1 MNKINFAIA
10 LALTFITAVACDKD
24 RVAYDMTEAGRA
36 AMDRLVGE
44 YELVGAEWDGAP
56 VDLNGDGVAS
66 ASIFD
71 ELKEV
76 PDLTDE
82 TRIEIDM
89 TVPYRTA
96 VRISLLIE
104 DIYLNTSSAFWNKR
118 VYTPTF
124 TVDSSGNYDLGID
137 PYYGKISDDGRCQ
150 GYFYKMNVR
159 LEGDDILYLSGCSV
173 LRDERSGQ
181 PVNGT
186 LTYKFKCVSGKGK
199 YAGFLFDKEVVTR

>member
-1 MNKINFAIA
+1 MNKINFALA
-10 LALTFITAVACDKD
+10 LALTFMAAVACDKNK
-24 RVAYDMTEAGRA
+24 VEYDMTDAARA

-44 YELVGAEWDGAP
+44 YELVGADWDGAP
-56 VDLNGDGVAS
+56 VDLNRDGVAS

-82 TRIEIDM
+82 IGIEIDM
-89 TVPYRTA
+89 TAPYLTS

-104 DIYLNTSSAFWNKR
+104 EIYLNTSIAFWNKS
-118 VYTPTF
+118 VFTPKF
-124 TVDSSGNYDLGID
+124 SVDSSGNYDLGID
-137 PYYGKISDDGRCQ
+137 PYYGKVSDDGRCQ

-159 LEGDDILYLSGCSV
+159 LEGDDMLYLSGYTV
-173 LRDERSGQ
+173 LRDDRSGQ

-186 LTYKFKCVSGKGK
+186 LVYKFKCVNGKGK
-199 YAGFLFDKEVVTR
+199 NEIKS

>member
-1 MNKINFAIA
+1 MNKINIAIS
-10 LALTFITAVACDKD
+10 LALTLMAAVACDKNK
-24 RVAYDMTEAGRA
+24 VVYDMTDATRA

-82 TRIEIDM
+82 TGIEIDM
-89 TVPYRTA
+89 TVPYRTT

-124 TVDSSGNYDLGID
+124 SVDSSGNYDLGID
-137 PYYGKISDDGRCQ
+137 PNYGKISDDGRCQ

-159 LEGDDILYLSGCSV
+159 LEGDDILYLSGYSV
-173 LRDERSGQ
+173 LRDERSAQ
-181 PVNGT
+181 PVTGT

-199 YAGFLFDKEVVTR
+199 VSRPQ

>member
-1 MNKINFAIA
+1 MNKINFALA
-10 LALTFITAVACDKD
+10 LALTFMAAVACDKNK
-24 RVAYDMTEAGRA
+24 VVYDMTDAARA

-56 VDLNGDGVAS
+56 VDLNDDGVAS

-82 TRIEIDM
+82 IGIEIDM
-89 TVPYRTA
+89 TAPYWTS

-104 DIYLNTSSAFWNKR
+104 EIYLNTSIAFWNKS
-118 VYTPTF
+118 VFTPKF
-124 TVDSSGNYDLGID
+124 SVDSSGNYDLSID
-137 PYYGKISDDGRCQ
+137 PYYGKVSDDGRCQ

-159 LEGDDILYLSGCSV
+159 LEGDDILYLSGYTV
-173 LRDERSGQ
+173 LRDDRSGQ

-199 YAGFLFDKEVVTR
+199 NEIKS

>member
-1 MNKINFAIA
+1 MNKINFA
-10 LALTFITAVACDKD
+10 LALTLTLMAAIACDKD
-24 RVAYDMTEAGRA
+24 KVSYDMTEAGRA

-82 TRIEIDM
+82 IGIEIDM

-137 PYYGKISDDGRCQ
+137 SYYGKVSDDSRCQ

-159 LEGDDILYLSGCSV
+159 LEGDDILYLSGYSV
-173 LRDERSGQ
+173 LRDERSAQ
-181 PVNGT
+181 PVTGT

-199 YAGFLFDKEVVTR
+199 VPRPQ

>member
-1 MNKINFAIA
+1 MNKINFALA
-10 LALTFITAVACDKD
+10 LALTFMAAVACDKNK
-24 RVAYDMTEAGRA
+24 VVYDMTDAARA

-44 YELVGAEWDGAP
+44 YELVGAEWDGTP
-56 VDLNGDGVAS
+56 VDLNDDGVAS

-82 TRIEIDM
+82 IGIEIDM
-89 TVPYRTA
+89 VAPYRTS

-104 DIYLNTSSAFWNKR
+104 EIYLNTSIAFWNKS
-118 VYTPTF
+118 VFTPKF
-124 TVDSSGNYDLGID
+124 SVDSSGNYDLGID
-137 PYYGKISDDGRCQ
+137 PYYGKVSDDGRCQ

-159 LEGDDILYLSGCSV
+159 LEGDDILYLSGYTV
-173 LRDERSGQ
+173 LRDDRSGQ

-186 LTYKFKCVSGKGK
+186 LVYKFKCVNGKGK
-199 YAGFLFDKEVVTR
+199 N

>member
-1 MNKINFAIA
+1 MNKINFALA
-10 LALTFITAVACDKD
+10 LALTFMAAVACDKNK
-24 RVAYDMTEAGRA
+24 VVYDMTDAARA

-82 TRIEIDM
+82 IGIEIDM
-89 TVPYRTA
+89 AEPYRTS

-104 DIYLNTSSAFWNKR
+104 EIYLNTSIAFWNKS
-118 VYTPTF
+118 VFTPKF
-124 TVDSSGNYDLGID
+124 SVDSSGNYDLGID
-137 PYYGKISDDGRCQ
+137 PYYGKVSDDGRCQ
-150 GYFYKMNVR
+150 GYFYKMDVR
-159 LEGDDILYLSGCSV
+159 LEGDDMLYLSGYTV
-173 LRDERSGQ
+173 LRDDRSGQ

-186 LTYKFKCVSGKGK
+186 LVYEFKCVNGKGK
-199 YAGFLFDKEVVTR
+199 NEIKS

>member
-1 MNKINFAIA
+1 MNKINFALA
-10 LALTFITAVACDKD
+10 LALTFMAAVACDKNK
-24 RVAYDMTEAGRA
+24 VVYDMTDAARA

-82 TRIEIDM
+82 IGIEIDM
-89 TVPYRTA
+89 AAPYRTS

-104 DIYLNTSSAFWNKR
+104 EIYLNTSIAFWNKS
-118 VYTPTF
+118 VFTPKF
-124 TVDSSGNYDLGID
+124 SVDSSGNYDLGID
-137 PYYGKISDDGRCQ
+137 PYYGKVSDDGRCQ

-159 LEGDDILYLSGCSV
+159 LEGDDFLYLSGYTV
-173 LRDERSGQ
+173 LRDDRSGQ

-186 LTYKFKCVSGKGK
+186 LVYKFKCVSGKGK
-199 YAGFLFDKEVVTR
+199 NEIKS

>member
-1 MNKINFAIA
+1 MRKINFAIT
-10 LALTFITAVACDKD
+10 LALTLMAAIACDKNK
-24 RVAYDMTEAGRA
+24 VEYDMTDAARA

-82 TRIEIDM
+82 IGIEIDM
-89 TVPYRTA
+89 AAPYRTS

-104 DIYLNTSSAFWNKR
+104 EIYLNTSIAFWNKS
-118 VYTPTF
+118 VFTPKF
-124 TVDSSGNYDLGID
+124 SVDSSGNYDLGID
-137 PYYGKISDDGRCQ
+137 PYYGKVSDDSRCQ

-159 LEGDDILYLSGCSV
+159 LEGDDMLYLSGYTV
-173 LRDERSGQ
+173 LRDDRSGQ

-186 LTYKFKCVSGKGK
+186 LVYKFKCVNGKGK
-199 YAGFLFDKEVVTR
+199 NELKS

>member
-1 MNKINFAIA
+1 MNKINFALA
-10 LALTFITAVACDKD
+10 LALTFMAAVACDKNK
-24 RVAYDMTEAGRA
+24 VEYDMTDAARA

-82 TRIEIDM
+82 IGIEIDM
-89 TVPYRTA
+89 EAPYRTS

-104 DIYLNTSSAFWNKR
+104 EIYLNTSIAFWNKS
-118 VYTPTF
+118 VFTPKF
-124 TVDSSGNYDLGID
+124 SVDSSGNYDLGID
-137 PYYGKISDDGRCQ
+137 PYYGKVSDDGRCQ

-159 LEGDDILYLSGCSV
+159 LEGDDILYLSGYTV
-173 LRDERSGQ
+173 LRDDRSGR

-186 LTYKFKCVSGKGK
+186 LVYKFKCVNGKGK
-199 YAGFLFDKEVVTR
+199 KLSKL

>member
-1 MNKINFAIA
+1 MNKINFALA
-10 LALTFITAVACDKD
+10 LALTLMAAIACDKD
-24 RVAYDMTEAGRA
+24 KVSYDMTEVARA

-82 TRIEIDM
+82 IGIEIDM
-89 TVPYRTA
+89 TVPYRTS
-96 VRISLLIE
+96 VSISLLIE

-124 TVDSSGNYDLGID
+124 TVDLSGNYDLGID
-137 PYYGKISDDGRCQ
+137 PNYGKISDDGRCQ

-159 LEGDDILYLSGCSV
+159 LEGDDILYLSGYSV
-173 LRDERSGQ
+173 LRDERSAQ
-181 PVNGT
+181 PVTGT

-199 YAGFLFDKEVVTR
+199 VPRPQ

>member
-1 MNKINFAIA
+1 MNKINFAIT
-10 LALTFITAVACDKD
+10 LALTLMAAIACDKNK
-24 RVAYDMTEAGRA
+24 VEYDMTDAARA

-44 YELVGAEWDGAP
+44 YELVGADWDGAP

-82 TRIEIDM
+82 IGIEIDM
-89 TVPYRTA
+89 TAPYLTS

-104 DIYLNTSSAFWNKR
+104 EIYLNTSIAFWNKS
-118 VYTPTF
+118 VYTPRF
-124 TVDSSGNYDLGID
+124 SVDSSGNYDLGID
-137 PYYGKISDDGRCQ
+137 PYYGKVSDDDRCQ

-159 LEGDDILYLSGCSV
+159 LEGDDILYLSGATV
-173 LRDERSGQ
+173 LRDDRSGQ
-181 PVNGT
+181 PVKGT

-199 YAGFLFDKEVVTR
+199 K

>member
-1 MNKINFAIA
+1 MNKINFAFA
-10 LALTFITAVACDKD
+10 LALTFMAAVACDENK
-24 RVAYDMTEAGRA
+24 VVYDMTDAARA

-56 VDLNGDGVAS
+56 VDLNDDGVAS

-82 TRIEIDM
+82 IGIEIDM
-89 TVPYRTA
+89 EAPYRTS

-104 DIYLNTSSAFWNKR
+104 EIYLNTSIAFWNKSIF
-118 VYTPTF
+118 TPKF
-124 TVDSSGNYDLGID
+124 SVDSSGNYDLGID
-137 PYYGKISDDGRCQ
+137 PYYGKVSDDSRCQ

-159 LEGDDILYLSGCSV
+159 LEGDDILYLSGYTV
-173 LRDERSGQ
+173 LRDDRSGQ

-199 YAGFLFDKEVVTR
+199 NEIKS

>member
-1 MNKINFAIA
+1 MNKINFAIS
-10 LALTFITAVACDKD
+10 LALTLMAAVACDKNK
-24 RVAYDMTEAGRA
+24 VVYDMTDAARA

-82 TRIEIDM
+82 IGIEIDM
-89 TVPYRTA
+89 AAPYRTS

-104 DIYLNTSSAFWNKR
+104 EIYLNTSIAFWNKS
-118 VYTPTF
+118 VFTPKF
-124 TVDSSGNYDLGID
+124 SVDSSGNYDLGH
-137 PYYGKISDDGRCQ
+137 
-150 GYFYKMNVR
+150 
-159 LEGDDILYLSGCSV
+159 
-173 LRDERSGQ
+173 
-181 PVNGT
+181 
-186 LTYKFKCVSGKGK
+186 
-199 YAGFLFDKEVVTR
+199 

>member
-1 MNKINFAIA
+1 MNKINFALA
-10 LALTFITAVACDKD
+10 LALTFMAAVACDKNK
-24 RVAYDMTEAGRA
+24 VVYDMTDAARA

-76 PDLTDE
+76 PDLIDE
-82 TRIEIDM
+82 IGIEIDM
-89 TVPYRTA
+89 AAPYRTS

-104 DIYLNTSSAFWNKR
+104 EIYLNTSIAFWNKS
-118 VYTPTF
+118 VFTPKF
-124 TVDSSGNYDLGID
+124 SVDSSGNYDLGID
-137 PYYGKISDDGRCQ
+137 PYYGKVSDDGRCQ

-159 LEGDDILYLSGCSV
+159 LEGDDILYLSGYTV
-173 LRDERSGQ
+173 LRDDRSGQ

-186 LTYKFKCVSGKGK
+186 LVYKFKCVSGKGK
-199 YAGFLFDKEVVTR
+199 NEIKS

>member
-1 MNKINFAIA
+1 MNKINFALS
-10 LALTFITAVACDKD
+10 LALTLMAAIACDKD
-24 RVAYDMTEAGRA
+24 KVSYDMTEAGRA

-82 TRIEIDM
+82 TGIEIDM
-89 TVPYRTA
+89 TVPYRTT

-137 PYYGKISDDGRCQ
+137 PYSGKISDDGRCQ
-150 GYFYKMNVR
+150 GYFYKMNVM
-159 LEGDDILYLSGCSV
+159 LEGDDILYLSGYSV
-173 LRDERSGQ
+173 LRDERSAQ
-181 PVNGT
+181 PVTGT

-199 YAGFLFDKEVVTR
+199 VPRPQ

>member
-1 MNKINFAIA
+1 MNKINFAFA
-10 LALTFITAVACDKD
+10 LALTFMAAVACDKNK
-24 RVAYDMTEAGRA
+24 VVYDMTDAARA

-56 VDLNGDGVAS
+56 VDLNDDGVAS

-82 TRIEIDM
+82 IGIEIDM
-89 TVPYRTA
+89 TAPYRTS

-104 DIYLNTSSAFWNKR
+104 EIYLNTSIAFWNKSIF
-118 VYTPTF
+118 TPKF
-124 TVDSSGNYDLGID
+124 SVDSSGNYDLSID
-137 PYYGKISDDGRCQ
+137 PYYGKVSDDGRCQ

-159 LEGDDILYLSGCSV
+159 LEGDDMLYLSGYTV
-173 LRDERSGQ
+173 LRDDRSGQ

-186 LTYKFKCVSGKGK
+186 LVYKFKCVSGKGK
-199 YAGFLFDKEVVTR
+199 NEIKS

>member
-1 MNKINFAIA
+1 MNKINFAFA
-10 LALTFITAVACDKD
+10 LALTFMAAVACDKNK
-24 RVAYDMTEAGRA
+24 VVYDMTDAARA

-56 VDLNGDGVAS
+56 VDLNDDGVAS

-82 TRIEIDM
+82 IGIEIDM
-89 TVPYRTA
+89 TAPYRTS

-104 DIYLNTSSAFWNKR
+104 EIYLNTSIAFWNKSIF
-118 VYTPTF
+118 TPKF
-124 TVDSSGNYDLGID
+124 SMDSSGNYDLGID
-137 PYYGKISDDGRCQ
+137 PYYGKVSDDSRCQ

-159 LEGDDILYLSGCSV
+159 LEGDDMLYLSGYTV
-173 LRDERSGQ
+173 LRDDRSGQ

-186 LTYKFKCVSGKGK
+186 LVYKFKCVNGKGK
-199 YAGFLFDKEVVTR
+199 NEIKS

>member
-1 MNKINFAIA
+1 MNKINFALA
-10 LALTFITAVACDKD
+10 LALTFMAAVACDKNK
-24 RVAYDMTEAGRA
+24 VVYDMTDAACA

-82 TRIEIDM
+82 IGIEIDM
-89 TVPYRTA
+89 TAPYQTF

-104 DIYLNTSSAFWNKR
+104 EIYLNTSIAFWNKS
-118 VYTPTF
+118 VFTPKF
-124 TVDSSGNYDLGID
+124 SVDSSGNYDLGID
-137 PYYGKISDDGRCQ
+137 PYYGKVSDDGRCQ

-159 LEGDDILYLSGCSV
+159 LEGEDILYLSGYTV
-173 LRDERSGQ
+173 LRDDRSTQ
-181 PVNGT
+181 PVTGT

-199 YAGFLFDKEVVTR
+199 VPRPQ

>member
-1 MNKINFAIA
+1 MNKINFALA
-10 LALTFITAVACDKD
+10 LALTFMAAVACDKNK
-24 RVAYDMTEAGRA
+24 VVYDMTDAARA

-44 YELVGAEWDGAP
+44 YKLVGAEWDGAP
-56 VDLNGDGVAS
+56 VDLNGDGVAP

-82 TRIEIDM
+82 IGIEIDM
-89 TVPYRTA
+89 AAPYRTS

-104 DIYLNTSSAFWNKR
+104 EIYLNTSIAFWNKS
-118 VYTPTF
+118 VFTPKF
-124 TVDSSGNYDLGID
+124 SVDSSGNYDLGID
-137 PYYGKISDDGRCQ
+137 PYYGKVSDDGRCQ

-159 LEGDDILYLSGCSV
+159 LEGDDILYLSGYTV
-173 LRDERSGQ
+173 LRDDRSGQ

-186 LTYKFKCVSGKGK
+186 LVYKFKCVSGKGK
-199 YAGFLFDKEVVTR
+199 NEIKS

>member
-1 MNKINFAIA
+1 MSKINFALA
-10 LALTFITAVACDKD
+10 LALTFMAAVACDKNK
-24 RVAYDMTEAGRA
+24 VVYDMTDAARA

-82 TRIEIDM
+82 IGIEIDM
-89 TVPYRTA
+89 AAPYRTS

-104 DIYLNTSSAFWNKR
+104 EIYLNTSIAFWNKS
-118 VYTPTF
+118 VFTPKF
-124 TVDSSGNYDLGID
+124 SVDSSGNYDLSID
-137 PYYGKISDDGRCQ
+137 PYYGKVSDDGRCQ

-159 LEGDDILYLSGCSV
+159 LEGDDILYLSGYTV
-173 LRDERSGQ
+173 LRDDRSGQ

-186 LTYKFKCVSGKGK
+186 LVYKFKCVSGKGK
-199 YAGFLFDKEVVTR
+199 NEIKS

>member
-1 MNKINFAIA
+1 MNKINFAIS
-10 LALTFITAVACDKD
+10 LALTIMAAVACDKNK
-24 RVAYDMTEAGRA
+24 VVYDMTDAARA

-82 TRIEIDM
+82 IGIEIDM
-89 TVPYRTA
+89 AAPYRTS

-104 DIYLNTSSAFWNKR
+104 EIYLNTSIAFWNKS
-118 VYTPTF
+118 VFTPKF
-124 TVDSSGNYDLGID
+124 SVDSSGNYDLGID
-137 PYYGKISDDGRCQ
+137 PYYGKVSDDGRCQ

-159 LEGDDILYLSGCSV
+159 LEGDDMLYLSGYTV
-173 LRDERSGQ
+173 LRDDRSGQ

-186 LTYKFKCVSGKGK
+186 LVYKFKCVNGKGK
-199 YAGFLFDKEVVTR
+199 KLSKL

>member
-1 MNKINFAIA
+1 MNKINFALA
-10 LALTFITAVACDKD
+10 LALTFMAAVACDKNK
-24 RVAYDMTEAGRA
+24 VEYDMTDAARA

-82 TRIEIDM
+82 IGIEIDM
-89 TVPYRTA
+89 TAPYLTS

-104 DIYLNTSSAFWNKR
+104 EIYLNTSIAFWNKS
-118 VYTPTF
+118 VFTPKF
-124 TVDSSGNYDLGID
+124 SVDSSGNYDLGID
-137 PYYGKISDDGRCQ
+137 PYYGKVSDDGRCQ

-159 LEGDDILYLSGCSV
+159 LEGDDMLYLSGYTV
-173 LRDERSGQ
+173 LRDDRSGR
-181 PVNGT
+181 PVKGT

-199 YAGFLFDKEVVTR
+199 K

>member
-1 MNKINFAIA
+1 MNKINFALA
-10 LALTFITAVACDKD
+10 LALTFMAAVACDKNK
-24 RVAYDMTEAGRA
+24 VVYDMTDAARA

-71 ELKEV
+71 ELKEM

-82 TRIEIDM
+82 IGIEIDM
-89 TVPYRTA
+89 AAPYRTS

-104 DIYLNTSSAFWNKR
+104 EIYLNTSIAFWNKS
-118 VYTPTF
+118 VFTPKF
-124 TVDSSGNYDLGID
+124 SVDSSGNYDLGID
-137 PYYGKISDDGRCQ
+137 PYYGKVSDDSRCQ

-159 LEGDDILYLSGCSV
+159 LEGDDILYLSGYTV
-173 LRDERSGQ
+173 LRDDCSGQ

-186 LTYKFKCVSGKGK
+186 LVYKFKCVSGKGK
-199 YAGFLFDKEVVTR
+199 MK

>member
-1 MNKINFAIA
+1 MNKINFAIS
-10 LALTFITAVACDKD
+10 LALTLMAAVACDKNK
-24 RVAYDMTEAGRA
+24 VVYDMTDAARA

-82 TRIEIDM
+82 IGIEIDM
-89 TVPYRTA
+89 AAPYRTS

-104 DIYLNTSSAFWNKR
+104 EIYLNTSIAFWNKS
-118 VYTPTF
+118 VFTPKF
-124 TVDSSGNYDLGID
+124 SVDSSGNYDLGID
-137 PYYGKISDDGRCQ
+137 PYYGKVSDDSRSQ

-159 LEGDDILYLSGCSV
+159 LEGDDMLYLSGYTV
-173 LRDERSGQ
+173 LRDDRSGQ

-186 LTYKFKCVSGKGK
+186 LTYKFKCVNGKGK
-199 YAGFLFDKEVVTR
+199 KLSKL

>member
-1 MNKINFAIA
+1 MNKIYFALA
-10 LALTFITAVACDKD
+10 LALTFMAAVACDKNK
-24 RVAYDMTEAGRA
+24 VVYDMTDAARA

-56 VDLNGDGVAS
+56 VDLNDDGVAS

-82 TRIEIDM
+82 IGIEIDM
-89 TVPYRTA
+89 TAPYRTS

-104 DIYLNTSSAFWNKR
+104 EIYLNTSIAFWNKSIF
-118 VYTPTF
+118 TPKF
-124 TVDSSGNYDLGID
+124 SVDSSGNYDLGID
-137 PYYGKISDDGRCQ
+137 PYYGKVSDDGRCQ

-159 LEGDDILYLSGCSV
+159 LEGDDILYLSGYTV
-173 LRDERSGQ
+173 LRDDRSGQ

-186 LTYKFKCVSGKGK
+186 LVYKFKCVNGKGK
-199 YAGFLFDKEVVTR
+199 NEIKS

>member
-1 MNKINFAIA
+1 MNKINFALA
-10 LALTFITAVACDKD
+10 LALTFMAAVACDKNK
-24 RVAYDMTEAGRA
+24 VEYDMTDAARA

-82 TRIEIDM
+82 IGIEIDM
-89 TVPYRTA
+89 TAPYRTS
-96 VRISLLIE
+96 VRLSLLIE
-104 DIYLNTSSAFWNKR
+104 EIYLNTSIAFWNKS
-118 VYTPTF
+118 VFTPKF
-124 TVDSSGNYDLGID
+124 SVDSSGNYDLGID
-137 PYYGKISDDGRCQ
+137 PYYGKVSDDSRCQ

-159 LEGDDILYLSGCSV
+159 LEGDDILYLSGYTV
-173 LRDERSGQ
+173 LRDDRSGQ

-199 YAGFLFDKEVVTR
+199 NEIKS

>member
-1 MNKINFAIA
+1 MRKINFAIT
-10 LALTFITAVACDKD
+10 LALTLMAAIACDKNK
-24 RVAYDMTEAGRA
+24 VEYDMTDAARA

-44 YELVGAEWDGAP
+44 YELVGADWDGAP

-82 TRIEIDM
+82 IGIEIDM
-89 TVPYRTA
+89 AAPYRTS

-104 DIYLNTSSAFWNKR
+104 EIYLNTSIAFWNKSIF
-118 VYTPTF
+118 TPKF
-124 TVDSSGNYDLGID
+124 SVDSSGNYDLGID
-137 PYYGKISDDGRCQ
+137 PYYGKVSDDGRCQ

-159 LEGDDILYLSGCSV
+159 LEGDDILYLSGYTV
-173 LRDERSGQ
+173 LRDDRSGQ

-186 LTYKFKCVSGKGK
+186 LVYKFKCVSGKGK
-199 YAGFLFDKEVVTR
+199 NEIKS

>member
-1 MNKINFAIA
+1 MNKINFAIS
-10 LALTFITAVACDKD
+10 LALTLMAAVACDKNK
-24 RVAYDMTEAGRA
+24 VVYDMTDAARA

-82 TRIEIDM
+82 IGIEIDM
-89 TVPYRTA
+89 AAPYRTS

-104 DIYLNTSSAFWNKR
+104 EIYLNTSIAFWNKS
-118 VYTPTF
+118 VFTPKVS
-124 TVDSSGNYDLGID
+124 VDSSGNYDLGID
-137 PYYGKISDDGRCQ
+137 PSYGKVSDDGRCQ

-159 LEGDDILYLSGCSV
+159 LEGDDILYLSGYTV
-173 LRDERSGQ
+173 LRDDRSGQ

-186 LTYKFKCVSGKGK
+186 LVYKFKCVSGKGK
-199 YAGFLFDKEVVTR
+199 NEIKS

>member
-1 MNKINFAIA
+1 MNKINFAFA
-10 LALTFITAVACDKD
+10 LALTFMAAVACDKNK
-24 RVAYDMTEAGRA
+24 VVYDMTDAARA

-56 VDLNGDGVAS
+56 VDLNDDGVAS

-82 TRIEIDM
+82 IGIEIDM
-89 TVPYRTA
+89 TAPYLTS

-104 DIYLNTSSAFWNKR
+104 EIYLNTSIAFWNKS
-118 VYTPTF
+118 VYTPKF
-124 TVDSSGNYDLGID
+124 SVDSSGNYDLGID
-137 PYYGKISDDGRCQ
+137 PYYGKVSDDGRCQ

-159 LEGDDILYLSGCSV
+159 LEGDDILYLSGYTV
-173 LRDERSGQ
+173 LRDDRSGQ

-199 YAGFLFDKEVVTR
+199 NEIKS

>member
-1 MNKINFAIA
+1 MNKINFALA
-10 LALTFITAVACDKD
+10 LALTFMAAVACDKNK
-24 RVAYDMTEAGRA
+24 VEYDMTDAARA

-82 TRIEIDM
+82 IGIEIDM
-89 TVPYRTA
+89 TAPYLTS

-104 DIYLNTSSAFWNKR
+104 EIYLNTSIAFWNKS
-118 VYTPTF
+118 VYTPKF
-124 TVDSSGNYDLGID
+124 SVDSSGNYDLGID
-137 PYYGKISDDGRCQ
+137 PYYGKVSDDGRCQ

-159 LEGDDILYLSGCSV
+159 LEGDDILYLSGYSV
-173 LRDERSGQ
+173 LRDDRSGQ

-186 LTYKFKCVSGKGK
+186 LVYKFKCVNGKGK
-199 YAGFLFDKEVVTR
+199 KLSKL

>member
-1 MNKINFAIA
+1 MNKINFAV
-10 LALTFITAVACDKD
+10 ALTLTLMAAIACGKDK
-24 RVAYDMTEAGRA
+24 VSYDMTEAARV

-82 TRIEIDM
+82 TGIEIDM
-89 TVPYRTA
+89 TVPYRTT

-124 TVDSSGNYDLGID
+124 SVDSSGNYDLGID
-137 PYYGKISDDGRCQ
+137 PYSGKISDDGRCQ

-159 LEGDDILYLSGCSV
+159 LEGDDILYLSGYSV
-173 LRDERSGQ
+173 LRDERSTQ
-181 PVNGT
+181 PVTGT

-199 YAGFLFDKEVVTR
+199 VPCPQ

>member
-1 MNKINFAIA
+1 MNKINFAIS
-10 LALTFITAVACDKD
+10 LALTLMAAIACDKD
-24 RVAYDMTEAGRA
+24 KVSYDMTEAGRA

-56 VDLNGDGVAS
+56 LDLNGDGVAS
-66 ASIFD
+66 VSIFD

-76 PDLTDE
+76 PNLTDE
-82 TRIEIDM
+82 IGIEIDM
-89 TVPYRTA
+89 AAPYRTT

-124 TVDSSGNYDLGID
+124 SVDSSGNYDLGID

-159 LEGDDILYLSGCSV
+159 LEGDDILYLSGYSV
-173 LRDERSGQ
+173 LRDERSAQ

-199 YAGFLFDKEVVTR
+199 VPRPQ

>member
-1 MNKINFAIA
+1 MNKINFAIS
-10 LALTFITAVACDKD
+10 LALTLMAAVACDKNK
-24 RVAYDMTEAGRA
+24 VVYDMTDAARA

-82 TRIEIDM
+82 IGIEIDM
-89 TVPYRTA
+89 AAPYRTS

-104 DIYLNTSSAFWNKR
+104 EIYLNTSIAFWNKS
-118 VYTPTF
+118 VFTPKF
-124 TVDSSGNYDLGID
+124 SVDSSGNYDLGID
-137 PYYGKISDDGRCQ
+137 PYYGKVSDDGRCQ

-159 LEGDDILYLSGCSV
+159 LEGDDILYLSGYTV
-173 LRDERSGQ
+173 LRDDRSGQ

-186 LTYKFKCVSGKGK
+186 LVYKFKCVSGKGK
-199 YAGFLFDKEVVTR
+199 MK

>member
-1 MNKINFAIA
+1 MNKINFALA
-10 LALTFITAVACDKD
+10 LALTFMAAVACDKNK
-24 RVAYDMTEAGRA
+24 VEYDMTDAARA

-82 TRIEIDM
+82 IGIEIDM
-89 TVPYRTA
+89 AAPYRTS

-104 DIYLNTSSAFWNKR
+104 EIYLNTSIAFWNKS
-118 VYTPTF
+118 VFTPKF
-124 TVDSSGNYDLGID
+124 SVDSSGNYDLGID
-137 PYYGKISDDGRCQ
+137 PYYGKVSDDGRCQ

-159 LEGDDILYLSGCSV
+159 LEGDDILYLSGYTV
-173 LRDERSGQ
+173 LRDDRSGQ

-186 LTYKFKCVSGKGK
+186 LVYKFKCVSGKGNNEIK
-199 YAGFLFDKEVVTR
+199 S

>member
-1 MNKINFAIA
+1 MNKINFALA
-10 LALTFITAVACDKD
+10 LALTLMAAIACDKD
-24 RVAYDMTEAGRA
+24 MVSYDMTEAARA

-82 TRIEIDM
+82 IEIEIDM
-89 TVPYRTA
+89 TVPYRTS
-96 VRISLLIE
+96 VSISLLIE

-137 PYYGKISDDGRCQ
+137 PNYGKISDDGRCQ

-159 LEGDDILYLSGCSV
+159 LEGDDILYLSGYSV
-173 LRDERSGQ
+173 LRDERSAQ
-181 PVNGT
+181 PVTGT

-199 YAGFLFDKEVVTR
+199 VPRHQ

>member
-1 MNKINFAIA
+1 MNKINFALA
-10 LALTFITAVACDKD
+10 LALTFMAAVACDKNK
-24 RVAYDMTEAGRA
+24 VEYDMTDAARA

-82 TRIEIDM
+82 IGIEIDM
-89 TVPYRTA
+89 TAPYLTS

-104 DIYLNTSSAFWNKR
+104 EIYLNTSIAFWNKS
-118 VYTPTF
+118 VFTPKF
-124 TVDSSGNYDLGID
+124 SVDSSGNYDLGID
-137 PYYGKISDDGRCQ
+137 PYYGKVSDDGRCQ

-159 LEGDDILYLSGCSV
+159 LEGDDMLYLSGYTV
-173 LRDERSGQ
+173 LRDDRSGQ
-181 PVNGT
+181 PVTGM
-186 LTYKFKCVSGKGK
+186 LVYKFKCVNGKGK
-199 YAGFLFDKEVVTR
+199 KVK

>member
-1 MNKINFAIA
+1 MNKINFALA
-10 LALTFITAVACDKD
+10 LALTFMAAVACDKNK
-24 RVAYDMTEAGRA
+24 VEYDMTDAARA

-56 VDLNGDGVAS
+56 VDLNRDGVAS

-82 TRIEIDM
+82 IGIEIDM
-89 TVPYRTA
+89 TAPYLTS

-104 DIYLNTSSAFWNKR
+104 EIYLNTSIAFWNKS
-118 VYTPTF
+118 VFTPKF
-124 TVDSSGNYDLGID
+124 SVDSSGNYDLGID
-137 PYYGKISDDGRCQ
+137 PYYGKVSDDGRCQ

-159 LEGDDILYLSGCSV
+159 LEGDDILYLSGYTV
-173 LRDERSGQ
+173 LRDDRSGQ

-186 LTYKFKCVSGKGK
+186 LVYKFKCVSGKGK
-199 YAGFLFDKEVVTR
+199 K

>member
-1 MNKINFAIA
+1 MNKIYFALA
-10 LALTFITAVACDKD
+10 LALTLMAAVACDKD
-24 RVAYDMTEAGRA
+24 KVSYDMTEAGRA

-76 PDLTDE
+76 PGLTDE
-82 TRIEIDM
+82 IRIEIDM
-89 TVPYRTA
+89 AAPYRTT

-124 TVDSSGNYDLGID
+124 SVDSSGNYDLGID

-159 LEGDDILYLSGCSV
+159 LEGDDLLYLSGYSV
-173 LRDERSGQ
+173 LRDERSAQ

-199 YAGFLFDKEVVTR
+199 VPRPQ